1 MTTMT
6 FEGLGAVVTGGA
18 GALGTAVVHRLLEG
32 GCRVA
37 VPAVSEEEAAGFRFR
52 GHDRVLLRPG
62 VDLTD
67 EGQVDA
73 FFGAAAEF
81 CGGRIWAS
89 AHCAGGFAM
98 APIAE
103 TGAAAFERMMA
114 LNALTCLL
122 CCRAA
127 VAHMHAA
134 PPGSPHEGGRIVNV
148 AARPALIASEGKGMI
163 AYTASKAAVAAITV
177 ALAEEVKRERIW
189 VNAVVPSIM
198 DTPANRK
205 AMPQADH
212 QAWPA
217 VDQVA
222 RTIEFLASPSNHVTR
237 GALVPVY
244 GVT

>member
-6 FEGLGAVVTGGA
+6 FDGLGAVVTGGA
-18 GALGTAVVHRLLEG
+18 GALGNSVVRRLLEAG
-32 GCRVA
+32 ARVA
-37 VPAVSEEEAAGFRFR
+37 APTLTDEEAAGFALRD
-52 GHDRVLLRPG
+52 HERVLLRPR

-67 EGQVDA
+67 EGQVDE
-73 FFGAAAEF
+73 FFNAAADF

-89 AHCAGGFAM
+89 VHCAGGFAM
-98 APIAE
+98 APIAD
-103 TGAAAFERMMA
+103 TGARAFDAMMRI
-114 LNALTCLL
+114 NALSCLL

-127 VAHMHAA
+127 VAHMHPA

-148 AARPALIASEGKGMI
+148 AAKPALAPHEGKGMI
-163 AYTASKAAVAAITV
+163 AYAASKAAVAAITL
-177 ALAEEVKRERIW
+177 ALAEEVKGERIW
-189 VNAVVPSIM
+189 VNAVVPSVM
-198 DTPANRK
+198 DTPANRR

>member
-18 GALGTAVVHRLLEG
+18 GALGSAVVHRLLEG
-32 GCRVA
+32 GCRIA
-37 VPAVSEEEAAGFRFR
+37 IPALTDEEAARFSLK
-52 GHDRVLLRPG
+52 GDRILLRPG

-67 EGQVDA
+67 EAQVNT
-73 FFGAAAEF
+73 FFAAAADF

-89 AHCAGGFAM
+89 IHCAGGFAM
-98 APIAE
+98 APIAD
-103 TGAAAFERMMA
+103 TGARAFDEMMRA
-114 LNALTCLL
+114 NALSCLL
-122 CCRAA
+122 SCRAA
-127 VAHMHAA
+127 VAHMHPA

-148 AARPALIASEGKGMI
+148 AAKPALAPHEGKGMI
-163 AYTASKAAVAAITV
+163 AYTASKAAVAAITQ
-177 ALAEEVKRERIW
+177 ALAEEVKHERIW

-198 DTPANRK
+198 DTPGNRA
-205 AMPQADH
+205 AMPKADH
-212 QAWPA
+212 QSWPG